1 MTSKYLGKVYEGFE
15 VIEYYKQN
23 PYKKQYAGD
32 SKAVEHNAYNYVLY
46 NKDRHQALTI
56 SGNAL
61 RHLNAG
67 DTTIKEMFEL
77 RRGAYKNK
85 QLASFKKK
93 HKDLLW

>member
-1 MTSKYLGKVYEGFE
+1 MESKYLGKVYEGFE

-23 PYKKQYAGD
+23 PYRKQYAND

-46 NKDRHQALTI
+46 NKDRKQAITI

-67 DTTIKEMFEL
+67 HTTIKEMFEC
-77 RRGAYKNK
+77 RRGGCKNK
-85 QLASFKKK
+85 QLAYYKKK
-93 HKDLLW
+93 YL

>member
-1 MTSKYLGKVYEGFE
+1 MTSKYLGKIYEGFE

-23 PYKKQYAGD
+23 SYRKQYAND
-32 SKAVEHNAYNYVLY
+32 SKPVEHRAYNYVLY

-67 DTTIKEMFEL
+67 DTTIKEMFETKH
-77 RRGAYKNK
+77 GNYKNK

-93 HKDLLW
+93 YL